1 MIEGRIVRR
10 YATALFN
17 AARNSNAIDR
27 VESDLGLVS
36 YTFESMPSFMEAMRS
51 PLVARDT
58 KKRILREVFGGKI
71 DEVTLS
77 FLDLLV
83 EKRRE
88 DVALQTE
95 PIYIAL
101 ADESRGIVKCEVTTA
116 VPLTKSEEAALAK
129 KLSATTG
136 KTAQLSVTIDP
147 KIIAG
152 LLVRIGDTVI
162 DGSVQGQLEAL
173 REKLMA

>member
-10 YATALFN
+10 YATALFS
-17 AARNSNAIDR
+17 AAQRSGVIDR

-36 YTFESMPSFMEAMRS
+36 YTLESMPSFMEAMRS
-51 PLVARDT
+51 PVIARDH
-58 KKRILREVFGGKI
+58 KKRILHEIFADKI

-88 DVALQTE
+88 EVVLYVE
-95 PIYIAL
+95 PVYVSL
-101 ADESRGIVKCEVTTA
+101 SDEAKGIVKADVTSA
-116 VPLTKSEEAALAK
+116 VPLTKDEELALAK

-136 KTAQLSVTIDP
+136 KTAQLSITIDAS
-147 KIIAG
+147 IIGG

-162 DGSVQGQLEAL
+162 DGSIRGQLEAL
-173 REKLMA
+173 REKLTE